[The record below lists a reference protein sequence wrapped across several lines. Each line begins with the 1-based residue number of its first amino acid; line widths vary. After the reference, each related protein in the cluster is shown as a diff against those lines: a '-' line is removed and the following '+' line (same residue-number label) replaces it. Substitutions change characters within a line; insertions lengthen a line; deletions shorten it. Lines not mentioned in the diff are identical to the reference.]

1 MATTIN
7 LSDPIATWVTK
18 TNTISSDLGTRASLT
33 TSTTT
38 NLVAAINELKTQAD
52 KVDSAG
58 ILKMIDANNYLDS
71 SRVDALIPKL
81 GTDFIDSG
89 QFNVILATKNTAN
102 LTEGSNLYF
111 TDTRARAAISVT
123 DAGGD
128 GSMTYNSSTGVLTYT
143 GPDPTGTSALVPP
156 GILVPYAGTSAPTG
170 YLLCH
175 GQAISRTTY
184 AALYAAIADTY
195 GAGDGATTFNLP
207 DLRGR
212 VVAGVNN
219 MGGSAASELTT
230 GGGISGNS
238 LGSTGGSQTHTLTNS
253 QLPSHRHSFSDTA
266 TVSNVAVPINFING
280 SSTNSVNMDGSG
292 QPVSKSNFTSS
303 VTVSGNTSYTGGGS
317 AHSNV
322 QPTMVLNYIIKT

>member
-58 ILKMIDANNYLDS
+58 ILKLIDANNYLDS

-156 GILVPYAGTSAPTG
+156 GILMPYAGASAPTG

-184 AALYAAIADTY
+184 AALYAAIQDTY

-219 MGGSAASELTT
+219 MGGSAASNLTT

-238 LGSTGGSQTHTLTNS
+238 LGSTGGSQTQTLSTGN
-253 QLPSHRHSFSDTA
+253 LPSHNHSFSKTFNIN
-266 TVSNVAVPINFING
+266 NVAIPLPFING
-280 SSTNSVNMDGSG
+280 SNTNSVSRDGG
-292 QPVSKSNFTSS
+292 GRATSLTDTTAS
-303 VTVSGNTSYTGGGS
+303 ATVSGNTGSTGSGS
-317 AHSNV
+317 AHNNV